1 MGSIDRDLALPG
13 TPAKII
19 RLDVNTSTLN
29 SNVYNINTFN
39 RFITGITT
47 ILSSDYT
54 AKYIEYSYLFDLHT
68 KYDDENENY
77 NSNAKKEFTDLLT
90 NERKTYYEDQGI
102 DSLHY
107 YYYWLMAVYILT
119 VIVCV
124 ISFFVFPSDWSPIK
138 KIIILLVLVM
148 LPFMSSYIMT
158 SIIRLLHGAYNLL
171 PKNAYLGV

>member
-1 MGSIDRDLALPG
+1 M
-13 TPAKII
+13 
-19 RLDVNTSTLN
+19 
-29 SNVYNINTFN
+29 
-39 RFITGITT
+39 
-47 ILSSDYT
+47 
-54 AKYIEYSYLFDLHT
+54 EY
-68 KYDDENENY
+68 KCNENY